1 MCLPFVVLSLKT
13 ISHLC
18 PCSAVSPASPLLN
31 FHVALRLLEHPSRK
45 QVPLIIAMCCNCRIT
60 ELFYMGK
67 KKAPLKKISW
77 EWIIS
82 EALQRELLCFSKGR
96 REAGSC
102 IWRFH
107 GLSYLLWHPDMRTV
121 KTTHTAGLKVFM
133 SVLHHFQNKKIRMS
147 PDEWLY
153 TRLNHDRLLYYWHFP
168 SISFM
173 LCIRHCCCFVGIL
186 NRRTWSLWT

>member
-60 ELFYMGK
+60 KLFYMGK

-82 EALQRELLCFSKGR
+82 EAQQRELLCFSKGR
-96 REAGSC
+96 READSC
-102 IWRFH
+102 ILRFR
-107 GLSYLLWHPDMRTV
+107 GLSHLLWHPDMRTV
-121 KTTHTAGLKVFM
+121 KTTHCRVKSLSECAT
-133 SVLHHFQNKKIRMS
+133 
-147 PDEWLY
+147 P
-153 TRLNHDRLLYYWHFP
+153 FP
-168 SISFM
+168 EQE
-173 LCIRHCCCFVGIL
+173 
-186 NRRTWSLWT
+186 NRNVAWWVIIHTTKS